1 MLLPRPLVGL
11 VQPSESLLS
20 ASGCL
25 CVIGWHTPAWAMSL
39 KDRISVTGLM
49 DSLIMSDDFSYFSF

>member
-11 VQPSESLLS
+11 GQPSESLLC
-20 ASGCL
+20 ASGFL
-25 CVIGWHTPAWAMSL
+25 CILRWGTTILAMPL